1 MRFFRDFLALNLN
14 DSNTTSNLIILCRA
28 MLLEPPAAKVIYQRL
43 NFSFLLFLAVVGAIK
58 TNIHDGQA

>member
-28 MLLEPPAAKVIYQRL
+28 MLLEPPAAEVIYERL
-43 NFSFLLFLAVVGAIK
+43 NFSFLLSLAVLGAIK
-58 TNIHDGQA
+58 TNIHDGQS